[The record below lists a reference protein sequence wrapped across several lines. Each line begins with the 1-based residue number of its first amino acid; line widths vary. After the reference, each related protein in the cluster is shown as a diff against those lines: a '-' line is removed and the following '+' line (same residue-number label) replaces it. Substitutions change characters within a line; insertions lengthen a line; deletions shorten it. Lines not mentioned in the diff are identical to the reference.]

1 MNKLTRSRTD
11 KFIAGVCG
19 GIGEYFKIDANLV
32 RVAFVLLALFGQVG
46 VLLYGLLWLV
56 LPAGEDGP
64 TGLDQLKNQF
74 GRN

>member
-19 GIGEYFKIDANLV
+19 GIGEYLKIDANLI
-32 RVAFVLLALFGQVG
+32 RVAFVLLAVFGQVG
-46 VLLYGLLWLV
+46 VLLYGVLWLV

-64 TGLDQLKNQF
+64 TGLDQLKSQF
-74 GRN
+74 GR